1 MGRFGVRCVARANQ
15 GDERESSKGDEAW
28 EEGAAHRPIGY
39 HGATVRSLFRLAGL
53 ALLVGSLLAV
63 ETRAAGEPPPEIVA
77 NVECARL
84 VDPGRVR
91 CEVEVRSSNG
101 RPLRWAEVVVV
112 EAPPFA
118 PPLRARV
125 GPAEATTH
133 EDSVWRWAIALAA
146 RGRGAGAL
154 RVRVRGVSCA
164 GAACTPF
171 EVEAR
176 GEVAVGEP

>member
-1 MGRFGVRCVARANQ
+1 M
-15 GDERESSKGDEAW
+15 
-28 EEGAAHRPIGY
+28 
-39 HGATVRSLFRLAGL
+39 RSPFRL
-53 ALLVGSLLAV
+53 ALLVGSLLTA
-63 ETRAAGEPPPEIVA
+63 EARAADDSPSA
-77 NVECARL
+77 FAAHVECARL

-91 CEVEVRSSNG
+91 CEVEVRSSSG

-112 EAPPFA
+112 EAPSFA

-146 RGRGAGAL
+146 RGRGVGGL
-154 RVRVRGVSCA
+154 HVRVRGVSCV